1 MLLQAEKIKN
11 LLALAAGAPHT
22 AAGPT
27 HRRTDTCGAG
37 PSLLAHANEHG
48 GSEGRAGP
56 AGRSS
61 TSAGLAFPHAVS
73 RFSFSFFCLPPS
85 PPPPLCL
92 DQLIIW
98 SPLKRR
104 PPPAPPRDHGENGQA
119 RGGAHRR
126 GWINGFQLRRGGGRA
141 PLS

>member
-1 MLLQAEKIKN
+1 MEEVKA
-11 LLALAAGAPHT
+11 
-22 AAGPT
+22 
-27 HRRTDTCGAG
+27 
-37 PSLLAHANEHG
+37 
-48 GSEGRAGP
+48 GRAPQAAAAP
-56 AGRSS
+56 AKASLFLTRF
-61 TSAGLAFPHAVS
+61 LAFL
-73 RFSFSFFCLPPS
+73 FLSFCPP